1 MAVHDLLSIL
11 IVANCLAVVFCTV
24 LYTMVIDTYAA
35 VLILESVFLG
45 LKQVAADCSTMLGCS
60 CVVTQTVGRTVISH
74 VTAATAFNQ

>member
-1 MAVHDLLSIL
+1 
-11 IVANCLAVVFCTV
+11 
-24 LYTMVIDTYAA
+24 MVIDTYAA

-45 LKQVAADCSTMLGCS
+45 LKQVATDCSTMLGCS